1 MTRQEHLEIL
11 HNRLRR
17 ARAHGDR
24 LEANEISLEIYEL
37 EKVKDTEY
45 DTYIRVSKMYAEN
58 SVMSGIR
65 TEKINI

>member
-11 HNRLRR
+11 HGRLRR

>member
-1 MTRQEHLEIL
+1 MTRHEHLEIL
-11 HNRLRR
+11 HSRLHK

-65 TEKINI
+65 TEKIKT